1 MKFLPSALAAT
12 GLIGGFA
19 TARTT
24 KNRPAGG
31 AVLAAAGTGA
41 FLGWKANV
49 GAPRAAAL
57 TGLYLVAFG
66 ASHPLAKKLGAWP
79 AVNTVTA
86 AIVLTSLVAG
96 RRR

>member
-1 MKFLPSALAAT
+1 MSFLPSALAGA

-19 TARTT
+19 TARAT
-24 KNRPAGG
+24 KNRPLGG

-41 FLGWKANV
+41 FLGWKTTL
-49 GAPRAAAL
+49 GAPQAAAL
-57 TGLYLVAFG
+57 GGLYLLAFG

-86 AIVLTSLVAG
+86 AVVLVSLVAG
-96 RRR
+96 RRK